1 MTFPFFPSRQYML
14 TILLFLVTRS
24 HSGPV
29 VSNVIGSLNPRY
41 GLFGDT
47 VNTSSRM
54 ESNSKANRVLCS
66 EAAYKILQEQAPEIS
81 TRKRGKIAV
90 KGKGDMV
97 CYWIGEKEI
106 LEARKSR
113 AMQPIEAPHQ
123 HEETDMKAVKFSD
136 GSEAA
141 EEEEEEEPME
151 DHLWRRDL
159 KSQLER
165 LDSGT
170 SDEQPPEQPKRKI
183 TSPVNSGKAAAREA
197 VHLARGPNLI

>member
-1 MTFPFFPSRQYML
+1 M
-14 TILLFLVTRS
+14 
-24 HSGPV
+24 
-29 VSNVIGSLNPRY
+29 IGSLNPRY

-66 EAAYKILQEQAPEIS
+66 EAAFKILQEQAPEIS

-106 LEARKSR
+106 MEGRQSR
-113 AMQPIEAPHQ
+113 SIQPLEAPHQ
-123 HEETDMKAVKFSD
+123 HETDVKAVKFSD

-141 EEEEEEEPME
+141 EEEEEDPLEEPLVVPME

-159 KSQLER
+159 KSQLQR

-170 SDEQPPEQPKRKI
+170 SDKQPPEQPKPKVM
-183 TSPVNSGKAAAREA
+183 SPVSGGKAAAREA
-197 VHLARGPNLI
+197 VHLVRGSNFI